1 MLEKVYTLGC
11 SSLDLFS
18 LVSFLR
24 DASVSV
30 LFDIRGDKEKSLFS
44 FFTPKALKRTL
55 GANGI
60 EYDFFPLADASL
72 INHDEEFVS
81 LVGRIADGGI
91 SCILENEENIMKR
104 PKSVIL
110 SLSLKR
116 RGRSVTHISDGELLE
131 EDDLENMLL
140 DKFVPLRSQGDL
152 FSGFM
157 SDEESLDEAY
167 REYLDKLNI
176 ARKN

>member
-1 MLEKVYTLGC
+1 MLDKVYTLGC

-30 LFDIRGDKEKSLFS
+30 LFDIRGDEEKSLFS

-60 EYDFFPLADASL
+60 EYVFFPLPDASL

-81 LVGRIADGGI
+81 VVGRIAEKGT

-110 SLSLKR
+110 SGALKR
-116 RGRSVTHISDGELLE
+116 RGRSVTHISDGDLLD
-131 EDDLENMLL
+131 EDDLENILL
-140 DKFVPLRSQGDL
+140 DKFVPQRSQGDL
-152 FSGFM
+152 FSGYM

-176 ARKN
+176 SRNN